1 MAALK
6 WGDLVSKIL
15 KPNAPLSS
23 GEVAALLVKLSAED
37 VTECIAEQC
46 ALGRDVV
53 ALVRAVFSGLRDDED
68 GAEVRLLVLK
78 KLLEFLASSSLWTEQ
93 QLSDCVSLLITEI
106 AKLPTQ
112 DDTRLYELTVEL
124 VNLWHGKSAV
134 VWGACRCFDV
144 LPHLC
149 KRLAAVELRDAAGAG
164 AAPCSGPE
172 LCEQLLNSIINLPK
186 WPREPLYK
194 MLEALRDVPLAPLT
208 LRHLCN
214 RIGDLFADIPLT
226 DMPVLVESFVKY
238 STRGFRVNILQR
250 IIRAF
255 DSLNQRSLDAAA
267 SVSSSSSSSSS
278 QMVGV
283 APPPLSR
290 EQFEMEATA
299 LLFIETQFTQDQEL
313 GREFLDDLK
322 KTSLLTPFTIAL
334 VLCLARIQRFKEQSF
349 DLLRNVIVASCKHAQ
364 HRKQSPWLA
373 AVAPRCT
380 AAHLATTLRQTIVFM
395 AEGAWPIQ
403 ESMVELGFLLGDCV
417 APKQVAEIGETILV
431 ALFELQASA
440 RSAILDS
447 IVTRIDAHSKSA
459 AFYAGMLE
467 KAIHVAPEHAASSIT
482 PKIRELFY
490 YLSMLEPKIARILL
504 RAVSSLIR
512 SSTQLFDH
520 VVLVLRKAMFS
531 RESSARLI
539 AVEGFLELLACL
551 HTSEPHPS
559 DPNRSIAQVQYE
571 ILGTSR
577 ERERER
583 ERETANTC
591 GIPLF
596 SSLYT
601 GFLRRCLTQQYEIRN
616 LLYSGLP
623 KIFKSSPSARPQI
636 LELLHSQL
644 ERYCREGEPPSL
656 ADCLERP
663 TQANSAG
670 EARIVEPL
678 HKLLSCIHQCLESES
693 NEARDPRSTYARLAG
708 HMQAISLFLIETD
721 LEHYELDKSS
731 DFAATSLD
739 GQYNLL
745 HGSLLYSVCE
755 AMMEWEFS
763 QTGIEPYQRAER
775 LFNKTKELLEHVR
788 LSLAPPTQ
796 AARSK
801 PGARPKCPIGKDSV
815 LSLEVVT
822 LVITETVKSEQDN
835 EPNEVAQF
843 VRAASDQTLYPYL
856 FKVAHDYVKLVRLSL
871 SLSLSLSRCVP
882 FYSELMV
889 TRTLNSLRN
898 VTHPQRLPSLSHS
911 RHLQLRAPSR
921 SRTPTTTGTSRL
933 SRESCWLPST
943 HLWSRVS
950 GLAPTRFHASSRT
963 RATLR

>member
-583 ERETANTC
+583 ESERPPTPVVSLCSHLSTQASCDAASLNNTR
-591 GIPLF
+591 F
-596 SSLYT
+596 ATSSTRAYP
-601 GFLRRCLTQQYEIRN
+601 RSSNPHRQ
-616 LLYSGLP
+616 P
-623 KIFKSSPSARPQI
+623 AHKSSSCYTPNSSVTVVKGSRRRSPIASSA
-636 LELLHSQL
+636 
-644 ERYCREGEPPSL
+644 
-656 ADCLERP
+656 
-663 TQANSAG
+663 
-670 EARIVEPL
+670 
-678 HKLLSCIHQCLESES
+678 
-693 NEARDPRSTYARLAG
+693 PR
-708 HMQAISLFLIETD
+708 
-721 LEHYELDKSS
+721 K
-731 DFAATSLD
+731 
-739 GQYNLL
+739 
-745 HGSLLYSVCE
+745 
-755 AMMEWEFS
+755 
-763 QTGIEPYQRAER
+763 QTVQ
-775 LFNKTKELLEHVR
+775 
-788 LSLAPPTQ
+788 
-796 AARSK
+796 
-801 PGARPKCPIGKDSV
+801 
-815 LSLEVVT
+815 
-822 LVITETVKSEQDN
+822 
-835 EPNEVAQF
+835 
-843 VRAASDQTLYPYL
+843 
-856 FKVAHDYVKLVRLSL
+856 VKLAS
-871 SLSLSLSRCVP
+871 SSR
-882 FYSELMV
+882 SI
-889 TRTLNSLRN
+889 S
-898 VTHPQRLPSLSHS
+898 SS
-911 RHLQLRAPSR
+911 RASINALRARATRPGTRGRRMLGSRGTCKPSR
-921 SRTPTTTGTSRL
+921 SSSSRPTSSTTSSTSRRTLPPRL
-933 SRESCWLPST
+933 SMANTTSST
-943 HLWSRVS
+943 ARCCT
-950 GLAPTRFHASSRT
+950 A
-963 RATLR
+963 RAKP